1 MSSQS
6 MCQSTQ
12 NSSIETKLILPTIE
26 TMSSQSLCQSN
37 PRCVHRNHTINTNH
51 LYYVITVIVSEQPKI
66 CLRRLDYQPSRPC
79 HHSQCVRAT
88 QNAPTKTILIIP
100 SMCTM
105 SSQSLCQNN
114 PRHVYINW
122 TTNYHTTNH
131 LHHVVTVIVSEQ
143 PKIYLKQK
151 PYLYYKPC
159 WSYPSGLF
167 RSLKYRYKE
176 LERE

>member
-51 LYYVITVIVSEQPKI
+51 LYYVSTVIVSEQPKI
-66 CLRRLDYQPSRPC
+66 CLRRLDYQQSYYQPSRPC
-79 HHSQCVRAT
+79 HHSQRVRAT
-88 QNAPTKTILIIP
+88 QNTPTKTILIIP

-114 PRHVYINW
+114 PRYVYRNQ
-122 TTNYHTTNH
+122 THTTNDQD
-131 LHHVVTVIVSEQ
+131 HVITVIVSEQ
-143 PKIYLKQK
+143 PKIR
-151 PYLYYKPC
+151 LYKLDYQLSYYQPSTPC
-159 WSYPSGLF
+159 CHSHCV
-167 RSLKYRYKE
+167 RAA
-176 LERE
+176 